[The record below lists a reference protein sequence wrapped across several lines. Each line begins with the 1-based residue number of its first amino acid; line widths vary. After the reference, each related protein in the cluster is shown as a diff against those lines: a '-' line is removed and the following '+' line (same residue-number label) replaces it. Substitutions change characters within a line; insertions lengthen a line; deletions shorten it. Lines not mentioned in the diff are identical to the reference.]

1 MSKFMSDEEAAA
13 LYASGI
19 GPCLIKFL
27 GFTCSLV
34 SNHDGDH
41 EALGPHGE
49 TANWPR
55 AVDIEGARTVI
66 QKI

>member
-1 MSKFMSDEEAAA
+1 MSDEEAEA
-13 LYASGI
+13 LFAMGI

-34 SNHDGDH
+34 CNHGGDH

-49 TANWPR
+49 IANWPR
-55 AVDIEGARTVI
+55 SVDIEGARAII